1 MKSPFSKLKAV
12 FGGAKAKQQVSQ
24 EDHTEAII
32 NDVEDTP
39 FATAVNN
46 VMYAGMSEL
55 GGYHFMKTIII
66 GGFHIKTI
74 KGAQLTIEGVNFTL
88 KLNSDM
94 VELESEASSV
104 PNRSVT
110 QIDFQ
115 IEEADSL
122 KIKKAAIKNI
132 LLSCKKHQLEF
143 VIYSS
148 PIDVTEEE

>member
-1 MKSPFSKLKAV
+1 MKSAFSKLKAV
-12 FGGAKAKQQVSQ
+12 FGHSKAKQQVSQ
-24 EDHTEAII
+24 EDYTQAII
-32 NDVEDTP
+32 NDVEDVP
-39 FATAVNN
+39 FATATNN

-66 GGFHIKTI
+66 GRFHIKTI

-88 KLNSDM
+88 NLNSDM
-94 VELESEASSV
+94 VELESEASNI

-122 KIKKAAIKNI
+122 KLKKAAIKNI

-148 PIDVTEEE
+148 PIDITEEE